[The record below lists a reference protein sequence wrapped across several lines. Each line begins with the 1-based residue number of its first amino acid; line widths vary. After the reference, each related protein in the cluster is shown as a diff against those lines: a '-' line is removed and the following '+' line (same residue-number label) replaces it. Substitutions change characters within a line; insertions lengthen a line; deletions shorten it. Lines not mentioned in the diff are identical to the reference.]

1 MNLAAIFALLLN
13 AGVCAQTEF
22 QRSDGSALA
31 VMVCPRMA
39 PAPDQAPPP
48 ADPADPAP
56 DPAPQ
61 KPGTRT

>member
-1 MNLAAIFALLLN
+1 MNIAAIFALLLN

-39 PAPDQAPPP
+39 PAPDSDTPT
-48 ADPADPAP
+48 DPTDPAP
-56 DPAPQ
+56 EQPP
-61 KPGTRT
+61 KPGLHT